1 MKTEILEQSVLDI
14 RTTFGKALVAAL
26 CVLMVACLVFIQTA
40 SAQDRGR
47 PGKAPSPERV
57 MAKLTERLNL
67 TEEQKVQMQPVIK
80 DDMEKHRDV
89 MTKAREQE
97 IKDRE
102 AVRAQFEAIDK
113 ETDAKLATILSAEQL
128 KEFQKIREERRARMH
143 DKRHRGG
150 PPPFGG

>member
-1 MKTEILEQSVLDI
+1 MKTEGLKIAVLDI
-14 RTTFGKALVAAL
+14 RAASGKILVAAL

-67 TEEQKVQMQPVIK
+67 TEEQKAQMQPVIQ
-80 DDMEKHRDV
+80 DDMDKHREV
-89 MTKAREQE
+89 MVKAREQE

-102 AVRAQFEAIDK
+102 AVKAQFEAIDK

-128 KEFQKIREERRARMH
+128 KEFQKMREERRARMH
-143 DKRHRGG
+143 HKRHHGG
-150 PPPFGG
+150 PHSSGG